1 MKVFL
6 ITFHLREIGQ
16 EYELLEQLK
25 IRFDVWSRVS
35 ACSYAVETAMTPR
48 EVFDVFSP
56 LLEEDDILYV
66 LNLTRPFHG
75 QGPVDVNEWLEDT
88 LP

>member
-1 MKVFL
+1 MRVLL

-25 IRFDVWSRVS
+25 LHFNVWSRVS
-35 ACSYAVETAMTPR
+35 ACSYALETSMNPR
-48 EVFDVFSP
+48 EVFDIFSP
-56 LLEEDDILYV
+56 LLEDDDILYV
-66 LNLTRPFHG
+66 LNLSRPFHG